1 MSIQDFSKK
10 RITVL
15 GAGISG
21 RSAAL
26 ALARHGAEVTLS
38 DMKEHDL
45 QEEPWTSLVKEGVI
59 CSFGHQDESLLDEA
73 DIIVPSPVISPETRL
88 LKAASA
94 RQIPVWSEVE
104 VAVHVTDA
112 EFIGITGTNGKTTTT
127 VLTGEIMKA
136 TGRQTVVGGNIG
148 FGLSETAEDLPS
160 SAVVVAELSSF
171 QLELTSSLKAKSA
184 VILNLTPDHLDR
196 HHTMEAYGE
205 AKKRIFLNQDK
216 NDYAILNYDDSAVC
230 AMAPDLSGTVLYIS
244 VQIGRASCR
253 ERVCLYV

>member
-112 EFIGITGTNGKTTTT
+112 
-127 VLTGEIMKA
+127 
-136 TGRQTVVGGNIG
+136 
-148 FGLSETAEDLPS
+148 
-160 SAVVVAELSSF
+160 
-171 QLELTSSLKAKSA
+171 
-184 VILNLTPDHLDR
+184 
-196 HHTMEAYGE
+196 
-205 AKKRIFLNQDK
+205 
-216 NDYAILNYDDSAVC
+216 
-230 AMAPDLSGTVLYIS
+230 
-244 VQIGRASCR
+244 
-253 ERVCLYV
+253 